1 MSMNKCNIVMMA
13 VLLVSCPYQQ
23 LAESRLML

>member
-1 MSMNKCNIVMMA
+1 MSMNKCIIVIMA
-13 VLLVSCPYQQ
+13 ALLVSCSYQQ